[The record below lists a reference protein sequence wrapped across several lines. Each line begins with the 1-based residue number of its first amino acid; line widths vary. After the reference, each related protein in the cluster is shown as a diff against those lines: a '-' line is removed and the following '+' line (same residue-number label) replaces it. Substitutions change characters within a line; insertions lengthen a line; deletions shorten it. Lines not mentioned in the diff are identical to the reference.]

1 MGAGSDGTAI
11 TPAMRGS
18 VCAAAQASAQLSSTA
33 EFSAVC
39 GATNGASASSTGA
52 GSNAGTNG
60 EARNSAQT
68 GTGIGTTG
76 GAASAVNGTMSND
89 ATPLGSGF
97 QLPGLPSTSTAAGG
111 IALAGLLLCGAG
123 AFMLVRSSRKTL

>member
-1 MGAGSDGTAI
+1 MGTGSDGTAI

-39 GATNGASASSTGA
+39 GATSGAAAANASS
-52 GSNAGTNG
+52 N
-60 EARNSAQT
+60 NSGVNVQT
-68 GTGIGTTG
+68 GTGVGTTG
-76 GAASAVNGTMSND
+76 GGTPAVNG
-89 ATPLGSGF
+89 ATANEPTPFGSGF

-123 AFMLVRSSRKTL
+123 AFLLVRSSRKTF

>member
-1 MGAGSDGTAI
+1 VNGAGMGAGSDGTAI

-18 VCAAAQASAQLSSTA
+18 VCTAAQASAQLSSTA

-39 GATNGASASSTGA
+39 GATSGAAAANASSTN
-52 GSNAGTNG
+52 SNSGVNV
-60 EARNSAQT
+60 QT
-68 GTGIGTTG
+68 GTGVGTTG
-76 GAASAVNGTMSND
+76 GGTPAVNGTTPND
-89 ATPLGSGF
+89 ATPFGSGL

-123 AFMLVRSSRKTL
+123 AFILARSSRKTF

>member
-18 VCAAAQASAQLSSTA
+18 VCAAAQVSAQLSSTA

-39 GATNGASASSTGA
+39 GATNGASASST
-52 GSNAGTNG
+52 SAGTNI
-60 EARNSAQT
+60 EARDLAQT
-68 GTGIGTTG
+68 GTGVGTTG
-76 GAASAVNGTMSND
+76 GGTPAGNGTTANEP
-89 ATPLGSGF
+89 TPFGSGF

-123 AFMLVRSSRKTL
+123 AFMLARSSRKTF